1 MEQMGKMQVVGT
13 DIPPIQTVFDLKS
26 GARARLV
33 DRSGSM
39 VIIEVEKS
47 RSDWIERSE
56 VKPRICSGDTR
67 NETSLGYRLRS
78 LESSGELVL
87 ARRQTWSQR
96 WRDWCCRNRGWCDAR
111 RVLVN

>member
-1 MEQMGKMQVVGT
+1 MHLVIVVLCGE
-13 DIPPIQTVFDLKS
+13 
-26 GARARLV
+26 A
-33 DRSGSM
+33 DRSPLRSTVDKLYKLITSEIIDEGNHPLLRNVPWRFK
-39 VIIEVEKS
+39 VIS
-47 RSDWIERSE
+47 LQW
-56 VKPRICSGDTR
+56 GTR

-96 WRDWCCRNRGWCDAR
+96 WRYWCCRYRGWCDAR